1 MKMRGA
7 QAIVN
12 SLLDEEVET
21 IFGYPGGAIM
31 PTYDALFDHQ
41 SKLKHV
47 LVRHE
52 QAAIHGAVGYARATG
67 KTGVVI
73 ATSGPGA
80 TNLITGITDALI
92 DSIPVVCITGQIFS
106 DLLGTDAFQEADIIG
121 MTVAATKW
129 NYQITDPDEIP
140 DIFKKAFEIA
150 KNGRPG
156 PVLIDITKDAQVGL
170 TEYKKAMTNVHAKWL
185 KKPLM
190 NMNDIYKASELLNN
204 AQRPLILAGHGVM
217 IAKAEKELLQ
227 LAEKG
232 DIPVA
237 CTLLGLSSI
246 SCDHRLYKGMLGMHG
261 NFAANILSNKADV
274 ILAVGMRFDDRVT
287 GKLDQYLPDAKII
300 HIEIDLAEIDK
311 NVKTTVGIHADA
323 KDALSA
329 LTPYIKKN
337 THFNWHDEFSNCYQ
351 KEFEVVIENETRP
364 NYGPIKMAEVVDL
377 VSKKTK
383 GNALIVSD
391 VGQHQMIAARYYQF
405 RESNLHITSGGLGTM
420 GFALP
425 AAIGAKIGLGNTKEV
440 IAIAGDGGFQMNIQ
454 ELAVLNQEN
463 INLKMIIL
471 NNSYLG
477 MVRQW
482 QELFFEKRYSF
493 TEISSPDFAK
503 VAEAYGVKGKMV
515 KDRENLS
522 EVLDEFLNY
531 SGSYLLEVVVEQQ
544 ENVFPMVPAGASI
557 SNTQLSVGD

>member
-12 SLLDEEVET
+12 SLIDEDVDT

-41 SKLKHV
+41 EKLRHV

-52 QAAIHGAVGYARATG
+52 QAAIHGAVGYARATA

-106 DLLGTDAFQEADIIG
+106 DLLGSDAFQEADIIG
-121 MTVAATKW
+121 MTVTSTKW
-129 NYQITDPDEIP
+129 NYQITNPDEIP
-140 DIFKKAFEIA
+140 YIFKKAFEIA
-150 KNGRPG
+150 RSGRPG
-156 PVLIDITKDAQVGL
+156 PVLIDITKDAQVNL
-170 TEYKKAMTNVHAKWL
+170 TEYKKAQANQQAKWL

-190 NMNDIYKASELLNN
+190 NMNSIHKASELLNQ
-204 AQRPLILAGHGVM
+204 AERPIILAGHGVI

-232 DIPVA
+232 DIPIA
-237 CTLLGLSSI
+237 CTLLGLSSVA
-246 SCDHRLYKGMLGMHG
+246 STHRLYKGMLGMHG
-261 NFAANILSNKADV
+261 NYAANVLSNQADV
-274 ILAVGMRFDDRVT
+274 VLAVGMRFDDRVT
-287 GKLDQYLPDAKII
+287 GKLSDYLPNAKVI
-300 HIEIDLAEIDK
+300 HIEIDSAEIDK
-311 NVKTTVGIHADA
+311 NIKADIGIHADA

-329 LTPYIKKN
+329 LIPYLKCN
-337 THFNWHDEFSNCYQ
+337 VHQNWHDEFKHYYQ
-351 KEFEVVIENETRP
+351 KELACVIKHETNP
-364 NYGPIKMAEVVDL
+364 NNGPIKMAEVIDL
-377 VSKKTK
+377 VSRKTH

-405 RESNLHITSGGLGTM
+405 ADFNLHITSGGLGTM

-425 AAIGAKIGLGNTKEV
+425 AAIGAKVGLGNQRDV

-454 ELAVLNQEN
+454 ELAVLNQEG
-463 INLKMIIL
+463 IHLKMIIL

-493 TEISSPDFAK
+493 TEISSPDFIK
-503 VAEAYGVKGKMV
+503 VAQAYGIEGKLVKSR
-515 KDRENLS
+515 DNLS
-522 EVLDEFLNY
+522 QSLDEFLNY
-531 SGSYLLEVVVEQQ
+531 QGSYLLEVVVEQQ

-557 SNTQLSVGD
+557 SDTQLSVGG